1 MNDRRRDK
9 LHKAIELIERAG
21 NIIETVQ
28 DEEEEC
34 MSNIPESLQ
43 SSNRYER
50 MEDICEALEKAREYC
65 DCVTES
71 LEEAIC

>member
-1 MNDRRRDK
+1 MD
-9 LHKAIELIERAG
+9 LTA
-21 NIIETVQ
+21 
-28 DEEEEC
+28 
-34 MSNIPESLQ
+34 
-43 SSNRYER
+43 Y